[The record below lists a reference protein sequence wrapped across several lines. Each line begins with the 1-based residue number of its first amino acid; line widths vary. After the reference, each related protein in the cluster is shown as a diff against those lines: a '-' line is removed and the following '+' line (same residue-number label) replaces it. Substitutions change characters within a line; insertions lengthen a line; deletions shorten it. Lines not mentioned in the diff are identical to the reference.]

1 MCGVQEGRIG
11 RRIYVDG
18 ILKNQ
23 GKVMNANGSG
33 DIWIGGAKSVKE
45 FFRGA
50 VGEIRI
56 YKRALTHPEVA
67 FLASYKK

>member
-1 MCGVQEGRIG
+1 
-11 RRIYVDG
+11 
-18 ILKNQ
+18 
-23 GKVMNANGSG
+23 MNANGSG

-45 FFRGA
+45 FLRGA

-56 YKRALTHPEVA
+56 YKCALTHPEVA